1 MNFADKLQFL
11 RKSRNLTQEQLAE
24 LIDVSPVTVRFW
36 ETDKVIPTA
45 VNVFALAEALNVEA
59 KQIWKG

>member
-1 MNFADKLQFL
+1 MTLGQRIKVY
-11 RKSRNLTQEQLAE
+11 RKQRKLTQEQLAE